1 MQPFDLLARERLTAV
16 AWCIGERLD
25 LRALEQM
32 DVLARLPLTLRAGR
46 DGLAIAFRYGVVV
59 FFELEPVEQTHF
71 LEMLR
76 PWVSTPFETP
86 QSDAAEIRVEKG
98 QPARVEAGGTIA
110 LGELGLPQL
119 QVIAHV
125 LAKSAVLAHHER
137 DMARVVERIDPL
149 VERLQAGG
157 RRVRGS
163 DVLREIGLALSTQ
176 VRTVGR
182 AEVSEAP
189 EMTWDDPGLTTLFKR
204 LAEEYELRERDLILD
219 RKLAVVSH
227 SAQTFLDLLHN
238 RRSLRVEWYIVAL
251 ILGEILLS
259 LYERSGSL
267 LP

>member
-1 MQPFDLLARERLTAV
+1 MQPFDLLARERLIAV
-16 AWCIGERLD
+16 AWCVGERLD
-25 LRALEQM
+25 VRALEQAA
-32 DVLARLPLTLRAGR
+32 VLARSPLALRAGR
-46 DGLAIAFRYGVVV
+46 QGLAIVFRYGVVV
-59 FFELEPVEQTHF
+59 LFELEPAEQTDF
-71 LEMLR
+71 LEQLR
-76 PWVSTPFETP
+76 PSVSAPFEAP

-98 QPARVEAGGTIA
+98 QPARVDAGGAIV

-157 RRVRGS
+157 RRVRGA
-163 DVLREIGLALSTQ
+163 DVLREIGLALRSQ

-189 EMTWDDPGLTTLFKR
+189 EMTWDDPGLALLFKR
-204 LAEEYELRERDLILD
+204 LAEEYELRERDLILE
-219 RKLAVVSH
+219 RKLALVSR

-251 ILGEILLS
+251 ILAEILLS
-259 LYERSGSL
+259 LYERGFFLS
-267 LP
+267 